1 MNAEDRERF
10 RQVILQQIERS
21 KSMGITLGNIAPGCH
36 MAGFKTTRDEIE
48 DEITRELIP
57 AGFVILSG
65 TGLSQV
71 NVRYLATGE
80 GRNYLLQ
87 HGLA

>member
-21 KSMGITLGNIAPGCH
+21 RTMGLTLKNIVPGCQ
-36 MAGFKTTRDEIE
+36 MAGFKTECAEIE
-48 DEITRELIP
+48 DEIANTLIS
-57 AGFVILSG
+57 SG
-65 TGLSQV
+65 YVTAAPGRAH
-71 NVRYLATGE
+71 VRYLATAD

-87 HGLA
+87 HGLEA